1 MTAPGVGP
9 VVALTYRTVID
20 NPIDV
25 DQVYPGQEPKLHFL
39 AFPARET
46 PEFDGRVVR
55 VSADAVRDAE
65 GGISWYEVEL
75 ALDEP
80 AGRGTAQ
87 AGTAL
92 AAETP
97 GSSRLAGHLVLTPGM
112 PVEAHIRTEERSVMS
127 FLVKPVTDFFYR
139 SMREE

>member
-1 MTAPGVGP
+1 MGGPAEDRVGSG
-9 VVALTYRTVID
+9 A
-20 NPIDV
+20 
-25 DQVYPGQEPKLHFL
+25 
-39 AFPARET
+39 
-46 PEFDGRVVR
+46 
-55 VSADAVRDAE
+55 
-65 GGISWYEVEL
+65 
-75 ALDEP
+75 
-80 AGRGTAQ
+80 
-87 AGTAL
+87 AL